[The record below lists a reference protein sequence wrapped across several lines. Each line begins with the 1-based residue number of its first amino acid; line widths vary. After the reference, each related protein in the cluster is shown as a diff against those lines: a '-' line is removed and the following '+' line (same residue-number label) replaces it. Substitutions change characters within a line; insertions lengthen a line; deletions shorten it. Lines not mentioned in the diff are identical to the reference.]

1 MNESTLPCDEHDG
14 IDLWRK
20 YADMKRYVINQ
31 ITPRYNKC
39 LGKDGLIPPGKSK
52 EEVLLMTRELLF
64 KSEQDTVKTKSKNPR
79 DFTPDWYSSSSQRNV
94 TTKRLKTDVIEDQN
108 DDNVCYSTTQTKTKN
123 SKKCE
128 DLILSFYLQL
138 YVV

>member
-1 MNESTLPCDEHDG
+1 
-14 IDLWRK
+14 
-20 YADMKRYVINQ
+20 
-31 ITPRYNKC
+31 
-39 LGKDGLIPPGKSK
+39 
-52 EEVLLMTRELLF
+52 MTRELLF

-79 DFTPDWYSSSSQRNV
+79 DFTPDWYFSSSQRKV
-94 TTKRLKTDVIEDQN
+94 TRGSATKRPKTDVIEDQN